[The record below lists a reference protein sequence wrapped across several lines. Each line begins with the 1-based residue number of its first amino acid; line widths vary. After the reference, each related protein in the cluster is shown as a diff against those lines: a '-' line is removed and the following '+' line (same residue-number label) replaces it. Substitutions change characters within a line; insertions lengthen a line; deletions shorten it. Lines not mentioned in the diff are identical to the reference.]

1 MPVKNLLS
9 HSAFLLPPRR
19 VSTLKQQQQPGKT
32 NMSVK
37 GMVIALTVIVCA
49 TVVEGFPMFKGGRCL
64 CIGPGVKAV
73 KVADI
78 EKATIIYPSNSCD
91 KIEVIINLKAHK
103 GQRCLNLKSK
113 QASIIIKKIQRM
125 NFLKHQNV

>member
-1 MPVKNLLS
+1 
-9 HSAFLLPPRR
+9 
-19 VSTLKQQQQPGKT
+19 
-32 NMSVK
+32 MSVK

-49 TVVEGFPMFKGGRCL
+49 TVVQGFPMFKGGRCL

-78 EKATIIYPSNSCD
+78 EKATIIYPIMNF
-91 KIEVIINLKAHK
+91 INLKARK
-103 GQRCLNLKSK
+103 GQRCLNPKSK

-125 NFLKHQNV
+125 NFLKHQIV